1 MNKKG
6 TTGFSLHHGYDKF
19 VFFFSFFSN
28 QMISK

>member
-19 VFFFSFFSN
+19 VFFFSFFSI